1 MISRRASVYGRLTV
15 HETARVDDFAVL
27 SGTIAIER
35 YVHVACHCSIIG
47 DVTLR
52 EFSGLSGGVR
62 LYAKSDDYSGQ
73 WMTNPTVPER
83 FTRVHAAP
91 IDIGRHAIIGA
102 NAVIMPGV
110 TIGEGAAVG
119 AGAFITRDV
128 EPWTIVV
135 DRGRV
140 IGHRDTRCEGLSCGL

>member
-1 MISRRASVYGRLTV
+1 MISARASVYGDVIV
-15 HETARVDDFAVL
+15 HDAARVDDFAVL
-27 SGTIAIER
+27 SGIIR
-35 YVHVACHCSIIG
+35 IDRHVHVACHCSIIG
-47 DVTLR
+47 EVTLQ

-62 LYAKSDDYSGQ
+62 LYAKSDDYSGK

-83 FTRVHAAP
+83 LTRVHVAP
-91 IDIGRHAIIGA
+91 IVIGRHAIIGA
-102 NAVIMPGV
+102 NAIIMPGV

-119 AGAFITRDV
+119 AGAFILRDV

-140 IGHRDTRCEGLSCGL
+140 IGKRDDRCSGLTIHD

>member
-1 MISRRASVYGRLTV
+1 MISRRASVYGRLII

-27 SGTIAIER
+27 SGNISIQR

-47 DVTLR
+47 QVRLH

-62 LYAKSDDYSGQ
+62 LYAKSDDYSGA

-91 IDIGRHAIIGA
+91 IAIGRHAIIGA

-110 TIGEGAAVG
+110 TVGEGAAVG

-140 IGHRDTRCEGLSCGL
+140 IGQRDTRCEGLSCAL